1 MKNFISI
8 IITFVIG
15 FILYY
20 FMLPAF
26 NLHSIDFW
34 IFLILVL
41 FTYFIVNLFFNVES
55 IDFKNYKFFS
65 GYKYL
70 GIIVIICFVLIGSIN
85 FVLSPLFNS
94 KSYRNRI
101 FVDSSTEFVSEVPLV
116 DFNSLPL
123 LDKDSSQKLGDRVMG
138 QMPELVSQFYVSD
151 IYTQINYN
159 GSVVRVTPLEYDG
172 IIKYFSNRKDGIKG
186 YISVDSVNGEVHLV
200 KLDKG
205 LRYMPSSMFN
215 ENLYRKLRFS
225 YPTKIFGDVSFEI
238 DDEGIPYFI
247 VPVISYSGV
256 GLKRDVKGVIIFNP
270 VDGSSNYYDSLSVPK
285 WVDNVYKADVI
296 LEQVNDWGK
305 YTKGFWNSIFGQ
317 RNVVAT
323 TDGYNYMAYNDDIYL
338 YTGITSLATDESNIG
353 FILTN
358 MRTKET
364 KYYAVPGAEEY
375 SAMAS
380 SEGQVQQMGYVSTFP
395 LLINLNGRP
404 TYLMSLKD
412 NAGLVKMYSFVDVVD
427 YQKVVV
433 TDSSLGIREASRNYL
448 TKLGLDGVN
457 VDKLIVKKIKIKS
470 INSYIIDGN
479 SVFFIVDE
487 EGNKYSVN
495 ISVNKDILPFLS
507 VGDTVS
513 VGYPVVDDVIKVM
526 EIK

>member
-70 GIIVIICFVLIGSIN
+70 GIIVIICFVVIGSIN

-247 VPVISYSGV
+247 VPVISISY
-256 GLKRDVKGVIIFNP
+256 F
-270 VDGSSNYYDSLSVPK
+270 
-285 WVDNVYKADVI
+285 
-296 LEQVNDWGK
+296 
-305 YTKGFWNSIFGQ
+305 
-317 RNVVAT
+317 
-323 TDGYNYMAYNDDIYL
+323 
-338 YTGITSLATDESNIG
+338 
-353 FILTN
+353 
-358 MRTKET
+358 
-364 KYYAVPGAEEY
+364 
-375 SAMAS
+375 
-380 SEGQVQQMGYVSTFP
+380 FP
-395 LLINLNGRP
+395 
-404 TYLMSLKD
+404 
-412 NAGLVKMYSFVDVVD
+412 
-427 YQKVVV
+427 
-433 TDSSLGIREASRNYL
+433 
-448 TKLGLDGVN
+448 
-457 VDKLIVKKIKIKS
+457 
-470 INSYIIDGN
+470 
-479 SVFFIVDE
+479 
-487 EGNKYSVN
+487 
-495 ISVNKDILPFLS
+495 
-507 VGDTVS
+507 
-513 VGYPVVDDVIKVM
+513 
-526 EIK
+526 